1 MPLNSFESSALVKF
15 LSENEDPHAQE
26 TLVIYYLLRCNY
38 FEAHKVNEKLSMT
51 TLVIIFYIIFHK
63 CLQICVDFLSIVS
76 NRCYIVQKENPSIW
90 NDLKISPF

>member
-51 TLVIIFYIIFHK
+51 TLVIIFCVIFLK
-63 CLQICVDFLSIVS
+63 CFQICVDFFSVIS
-76 NRCYIVQKENPSIW
+76 NICYTVQKMKS
-90 NDLKISPF
+90 